1 LARKDPMYSSFMAA
15 TLLAF
20 ESNTVI
26 ALRTLKFAGGGSDS
40 ANEAR
45 LMMAEKVDAAWEAA
59 HSLFSGGTPLAVI
72 DRYRDLVAANVARL
86 TVA

>member
-1 LARKDPMYSSFMAA
+1 MAA

-26 ALRTLKFAGGGSDS
+26 ALRTLKFAGGDHDS
-40 ANEAR
+40 ADEAR
-45 LMMAEKVDAAWEAA
+45 LMMAEKVNAAWEAV
-59 HSLFSGGTPLAVI
+59 HSFYSGGTPLAVI
-72 DRYRDLVAANVARL
+72 DRYRDLVAANVVRL